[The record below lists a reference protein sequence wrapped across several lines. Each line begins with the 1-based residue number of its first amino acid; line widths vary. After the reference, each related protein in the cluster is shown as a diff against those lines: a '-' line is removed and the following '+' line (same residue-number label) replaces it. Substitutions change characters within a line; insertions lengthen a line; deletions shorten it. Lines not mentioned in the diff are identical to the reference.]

1 MASRA
6 VSVSRRGEISDG
18 EISVVRSAMARGP
31 EQREREMWT
40 ERHARTERAT
50 RTERARDVDGER
62 KQ

>member
-6 VSVSRRGEISDG
+6 VSVSWCGKIDDG
-18 EISVVRSAMARGP
+18 EIGVVRSAMARG
-31 EQREREMWT
+31 QG
-40 ERHARTERAT
+40 ERA